1 MENGKCKIDNIKKPI
16 RMCVVCRKRFNQK
29 ELNRLQCK
37 DKKLIPF
44 SGIGRSFYVCGNCIN
59 NKKLIKYILKICNI
73 SKEEAKNQILHF
85 PFSIVN

>member
-1 MENGKCKIDNIKKPI
+1 MENGKCKKPV
-16 RMCVVCRKRFNQK
+16 RMCVVCKKRFNQK
-29 ELNRLQCK
+29 KLNRLQCK

-44 SGIGRSFYVCGNCIN
+44 SGVGRSFYVCSSCVN
-59 NKKLIKYILKICNI
+59 NKKLIKYILKICNV

>member
-1 MENGKCKIDNIKKPI
+1 MENGKCKINNKPI

-37 DKKLIPF
+37 DKKLISF
-44 SGIGRSFYVCGNCIN
+44 SGVGRSFYVCSSCIN

-73 SKEEAKNQILHF
+73 SKEEARNQILHF